1 MGTGLGKEKWRGR
14 KSNRKDVRATRG
26 TLGRDGVN
34 DIKEPSIGC
43 EIHIV
48 YVAT

>member
-1 MGTGLGKEKWRGR
+1 MERKEVEQERCQGYRGI
-14 KSNRKDVRATRG
+14 
-26 TLGRDGVN
+26 LGRDGVN